1 MQPTCDN
8 SGLIPLETALET
20 LLSQA
25 RAVIE
30 TETVDLN
37 NALGRVLAQ
46 DIHSQID
53 VPSFNA
59 SAMDGYAIS
68 SADIVGGITPLPIS
82 QRIAA
87 GQQPSASLAQGS
99 VARIFTGAP
108 LPEGA
113 DTVIMQEGCRL
124 ADNLVTLPEQI
135 EPGQFVRAKGSHVS
149 YGAAI
154 LAKGTKLGAAEIGL
168 AASTGIDRVVV
179 YRRLKVA
186 LLTTGD
192 ELIAP
197 GETLKPGQIYNA
209 NQYLLTNMLTAIN
222 CEVTSIGPV
231 IDDATAIKAALEQA
245 AQGCDVII
253 SSGGVSVGEEDHVKA
268 VVEDLGKLDLWRIR
282 IKPGKPL
289 AFGNVLGKPFIG
301 LPGNPVSSFVTF
313 CLFARPFILKSQGLT
328 QTTARSYQVAADFE
342 QSKPDNRRE
351 YKRVSLITNQEGQLM
366 ARPYRSQ
373 DSATLMSTTNT
384 DGLLCVPEGITFKR
398 GEVLAFT
405 PYSELLS

>member
-1 MQPTCDN
+1 MQPTCDS
-8 SGLIPLETALET
+8 SGLIPVETALES

-25 RAVIE
+25 TRITA

-37 NALGRVLAQ
+37 KALGRVLAQ

-53 VPSFNA
+53 VPPFNA
-59 SAMDGYAIS
+59 SAMDGYAIN
-68 SADIVGGITPLPIS
+68 SADIDLGTPLPIS

-87 GQQPSASLAQGS
+87 GQQPTAALAPAS

-108 LPEGA
+108 LPEAA
-113 DTVIMQEGCRL
+113 DTVVMQEACSV
-124 ADNLVTLPEQI
+124 ANDLVTLPDEI
-135 EPGQFVRAKGSHVS
+135 KPGQFVRPKGSHVGQ
-149 YGAAI
+149 GAVI
-154 LAKGTKLGAAEIGL
+154 IGQGTKLGAAEIAL
-168 AASTGIDRVVV
+168 AASTGIDSFNV

-192 ELIAP
+192 ELIEP
-197 GETLKPGQIYNA
+197 GLPLKSGQIYNA
-209 NQYLLTNMLTAIN
+209 NQYMLANMLTALN

-231 IDDATAIKAALEQA
+231 IDDAAAIKTALEQA
-245 AQGCDVII
+245 AQSCDVII

-268 VVEDLGKLDLWRIR
+268 VVESLGRLDLWRIR
-282 IKPGKPL
+282 VKPGKPL
-289 AFGNVLGKPFIG
+289 AIGNVLNKPFIG

-313 CLFARPFILKSQGLT
+313 CLFARPFILKSQGLA
-328 QTTARSYQVAADFE
+328 QTAAKSYPVAADFE

-351 YKRVSLITNQEGQLM
+351 YMRVSLLTNEDGQMM

-384 DGLLCVPEGITFKR
+384 DGLLCVPEGKTFER

-405 PYSELLS
+405 PYSELLG

>member
-1 MQPTCDN
+1 MQPSCDS
-8 SGLIPLETALET
+8 SGLIPVETALRA

-25 RAVIE
+25 QSVIE
-30 TETVDLN
+30 TETVNLN
-37 NALGRVLAQ
+37 NSLGRVLAH

-53 VPSFNA
+53 VPPFHA
-59 SAMDGYAIS
+59 SAMDGYAIN
-68 SADIVGGITPLPIS
+68 SADVARRTPLPIS

-87 GQQPSASLAQGS
+87 GQQSSAALVAGS

-113 DTVIMQEGCRL
+113 DTVVMQEACSL
-124 ADNLVTLPEQI
+124 MDNHVTLPDEI
-135 EPGQFVRAKGSHVS
+135 KAGQFVRAKGCHVS
-149 YGAAI
+149 QGAVI
-154 LAKGTKLGAAEIGL
+154 LAHGTRLDPAEIAL
-168 AASTGIDRVVV
+168 AASTGINSITV

-192 ELIAP
+192 ELIDP
-197 GETLKPGQIYNA
+197 GQSLKPGQIYNA
-209 NQYLLTNMLTAIN
+209 NQYMLANMLTALN

-231 IDDATAIKAALEQA
+231 IDDAAAIKAALKQA
-245 AQGCDVII
+245 AQSCDVII

-268 VVEDLGKLDLWRIR
+268 VVEELGKLELWRIK

-289 AFGNVLGKPFIG
+289 AFGNVLDKPFIG

-328 QTTARSYQVAADFE
+328 KTEAKSYPVTADFE
-342 QSKPDNRRE
+342 QTKPDNRRE
-351 YKRVSLITNQEGQLM
+351 YKRVSVVKNQEGRMTAQ
-366 ARPYRSQ
+366 PYQSQ

-384 DGLLCVPEGITFKR
+384 DGLLCIPEGVTFQR
-398 GEVLAFT
+398 GELLAFT
-405 PYSELLS
+405 PYSELLG

>member
-8 SGLIPLETALET
+8 SGLISVENALEAS
-20 LLSQA
+20 LSQA
-25 RAVIE
+25 QSVIE
-30 TETVDLN
+30 TETVNLN
-37 NALGRVLAQ
+37 NALGHVLAH

-53 VPSFNA
+53 VPPFNA
-59 SAMDGYAIS
+59 SAMDGYAINS
-68 SADIVGGITPLPIS
+68 TDLARCSALPIS

-87 GQQPSASLAQGS
+87 GQQPSAALVPGS

-113 DTVIMQEGCRL
+113 DTVVMQEACSVM
-124 ADNLVTLPEQI
+124 DNHVTLPDEI
-135 EPGQFVRAKGSHVS
+135 TAGQFVRTKGCHVNQ
-149 YGAAI
+149 GAAI
-154 LAKGTKLGAAEIGL
+154 LAHGAKLGPAEIAL
-168 AASTGIDRVVV
+168 AASAGINEITV

-192 ELIAP
+192 ELIEP
-197 GETLKPGQIYNA
+197 GQPLQAGQIYNA
-209 NQYLLTNMLTAIN
+209 NQYMLANMLAALS

-231 IDDATAIKAALEQA
+231 IDNAAAIKAALEQA
-245 AQGCDVII
+245 AKNCDVII

-268 VVEDLGKLDLWRIR
+268 VVEELGKLDLWRIKV
-282 IKPGKPL
+282 KPGKPL
-289 AFGNVLGKPFIG
+289 AFGNVLNKPFIG

-328 QTTARSYQVAADFE
+328 KTKAKSYPVAAGFE
-342 QSKPDNRRE
+342 QTKPDNRRE
-351 YKRVSLITNQEGQLM
+351 YKRVSLVTNQKGQII
-366 ARPYRSQ
+366 AQPYYSQ

-384 DGLLCVPEGITFKR
+384 DGLLCIPEGVTFER

-405 PYSELLS
+405 PYSELLG

>member
-1 MQPTCDN
+1 MQPTCDS
-8 SGLIPLETALET
+8 SGLIPIETALEA
-20 LLSQA
+20 LLAQA
-25 RAVIE
+25 TGVTG

-46 DIHSQID
+46 DIESQID
-53 VPSFNA
+53 VPPFNA
-59 SAMDGYAIS
+59 SAMDGYAIN
-68 SADIVGGITPLPIS
+68 SADIGLGSPLPIS

-87 GQQPSASLAQGS
+87 GQQPSAALTKGT

-113 DTVIMQEGCRL
+113 DTVVMQEACSV
-124 ADNLVTLPEQI
+124 ANDLVTLAEEI
-135 EPGQFVRAKGSHVS
+135 EPGQFVRLKGSHVS
-149 YGAAI
+149 QNAVI
-154 LAKGTKLGAAEIGL
+154 LGRDTKLGAAEIGL
-168 AASTGIDRVVV
+168 AASTGINRMVV

-192 ELIAP
+192 ELIEP
-197 GETLKPGQIYNA
+197 GLPLQPGQIYNA
-209 NQYLLTNMLTAIN
+209 NQYMLASMLTALN

-231 IDDATAIKAALEQA
+231 IDDAAAIKSALEQA
-245 AQGCDVII
+245 AQRCDAII

-268 VVEDLGKLDLWRIR
+268 VVETLGKLDLWRIR

-313 CLFARPFILKSQGLT
+313 FLFARPFILKSQGLA
-328 QTTARSYQVAADFE
+328 QTVAKSFPVATDFE

-351 YKRVSLITNQEGQLM
+351 YKRVSLITNETGQML
-366 ARPYRSQ
+366 AQPYRSQ
-373 DSATLMSTTNT
+373 DSATLMSTSNS
-384 DGLLCVPEGITFKR
+384 DGLLCVPEGVTFER
-398 GEVLAFT
+398 GEMLSFT